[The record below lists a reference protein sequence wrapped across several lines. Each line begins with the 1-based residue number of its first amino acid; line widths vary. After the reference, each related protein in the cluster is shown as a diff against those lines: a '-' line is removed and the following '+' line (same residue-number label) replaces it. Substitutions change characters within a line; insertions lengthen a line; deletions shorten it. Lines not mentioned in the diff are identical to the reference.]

1 MIWSIW
7 TTLLVVD
14 QVYEDVVV
22 VEWENESLS
31 VVERIWF
38 PQAIQEGD
46 ILELKFER
54 IPLSNCRLWPVQ
66 DRGSSKWLDC
76 DGLEQVYLPVAPVW
90 RGRATVYW
98 NIHYPT
104 DSTIKNHNA
113 DRVAIQ

>member
-76 DGLEQVYLPVAPVW
+76 DSLEQVYLPVAPVW

-104 DSTIKNHNA
+104 DSTMKNHNA